1 MFYFIRKSNKIWWIF
16 FKKVLCS
23 NHCSI
28 HLRLPT
34 EMCIKIAHH
43 THKWRLPREKLAL
56 KDSLCLSSWTLQ
68 TSWSWPEK
76 APGRIHLMVCSFFL
90 LEQKPLVKSE
100 SMLPFFFFT
109 PFLWTQRSKEY
120 TIWKLGSFPVPPW
133 KLIPETILQPLCYYW
148 DRSYQNT
155 IKEGGCRKWAQ
166 RATILEEHFSCS
178 LTYCT

>member
-16 FKKVLCS
+16 FKKILCS

-100 SMLPFFFFT
+100 SMLPFFFFSLPFSGLKDPRNT
-109 PFLWTQRSKEY
+109 PSGNWEAFLYPHESWFLRQSSNSSAIIEIEATRTQ
-120 TIWKLGSFPVPPW
+120 
-133 KLIPETILQPLCYYW
+133 
-148 DRSYQNT
+148 
-155 IKEGGCRKWAQ
+155 
-166 RATILEEHFSCS
+166 
-178 LTYCT
+178 